1 MALTQISADGIKDGQ
16 VKTADILDDN
26 VTTAK
31 IADDAV
37 TDAKL
42 ANSINA
48 AISANTA
55 KTTNATHTGEVTGS
69 GALTI
74 TDDVVDEANLKVSN
88 SPTNGYFLSAQ
99 SGNTGG
105 LTWAA
110 APSTVGGATGFDL
123 NDNVKAR
130 FGTGDDLE
138 IYHDGSNS
146 IIKDAGTG
154 QLQIATNQLRITNAN
169 LTEGMIKANE
179 DGAVE
184 LLYDNAK
191 KLETTSGGV
200 SFNDTNITNVGNI
213 ALDSIK
219 GDGDDD
225 TNITFAGS
233 DTITVK
239 CGSTN
244 PALTI
249 NTTQVKIEDS
259 QKFIAGTVMI

>member
-74 TDDVVDEANLKVSN
+74 ADDVVDEANLKVSN

-130 FGTGDDLE
+130 FGTGNDLQ
-138 IYHDGSNS
+138 IYHNGSTS
-146 IIKDAGTG
+146 LIEDSVGDFRLRSDALK
-154 QLQIATNQLRITNAN
+154 LQAAGGAN
-169 LTEGMIKANE
+169 YVHCTSG
-179 DGAVE
+179 GAVQIY
-184 LLYDNAK
+184 YDNAK
-191 KLETTSGGV
+191 KFETTSAGCLLGDNSKIQLGAGPDLEIYSDGTN
-200 SFNDTNITNVGNI
+200 SFVQCPATGNNLTVESDNVLRQVIT
-213 ALDSIK
+213 
-219 GDGDDD
+219 
-225 TNITFAGS
+225 
-233 DTITVK
+233 
-239 CGSTN
+239 
-244 PALTI
+244 
-249 NTTQVKIEDS
+249 
-259 QKFIAGTVMI
+259 